1 MFTFIDLFAGIGG
14 FRIGLERLGGRCV
27 FSSEIDKHAA
37 ETYERNFGEKPAG
50 DITQIDASDVPD
62 HDVLCGGFPCQPF
75 SVSGKQLG
83 FEDARGT
90 LFFEVMR
97 LVSEKRP
104 RAVFLEN
111 VANYA
116 RHRNGDTLKRTLS
129 MLEGEG
135 YRTKHAILNASD
147 YGVPQARKR
156 LYIVG
161 IREDVVSGEFSFP
174 QPAGKKVSVRDILL
188 PKSKV
193 KSTAI
198 VRNDIT
204 ITDSNVGKDLGAR
217 SEKPIQIGVI
227 NKGGQGE
234 RIYSPEGQGITLS
247 AHGGGAAAKTGAYLV
262 DGVVRKLHP
271 VECRRMMGF
280 PESFKIDPRVG
291 QAYKQFG
298 NAVVAS
304 VIEAIGKEMLDAAK
318 LKWEQ
323 AVLELK

>member
-1 MFTFIDLFAGIGG
+1 M
-14 FRIGLERLGGRCV
+14 LG
-27 FSSEIDKHAA
+27 
-37 ETYERNFGEKPAG
+37 
-50 DITQIDASDVPD
+50 
-62 HDVLCGGFPCQPF
+62 
-75 SVSGKQLG
+75 
-83 FEDARGT
+83 
-90 LFFEVMR
+90 
-97 LVSEKRP
+97 
-104 RAVFLEN
+104 
-111 VANYA
+111 
-116 RHRNGDTLKRTLS
+116 
-129 MLEGEG
+129 GEG
-135 YRTKHAILNASD
+135 YRAKYAILNASD

-161 IREDVVSGEFSFP
+161 IREDVVSGEFRFP
-174 QPAGKKVSVRDILL
+174 HPAGKKVSVRDILL

-193 KSTAI
+193 ESTVI

-204 ITDSNVGKDLGAR
+204 ITDTNFGKDLGAR

-247 AHGGGAAAKTGAYLV
+247 AHGGGAAAKTGAFLV

-280 PESFKIDPRVG
+280 PESVKIDPRTG

-304 VIEAIGKEMLDAAK
+304 VVEAIGKEMLDAAK